1 MYFSKFNTQ
10 QLSHLK
16 LLLEDSLFYFSR
28 VFVKSRIGIKFVIGR
43 HHKLLCETLERV
55 YNGEITRLIINIPP
69 GYSKTE
75 LAVCQF
81 IAWCLAKSPYC
92 RFIHTSSGKD
102 LVLENSSNTKN
113 TILTEEYQTLW
124 PLKLQEDSRSK
135 SKWYVQEY
143 GGGMLAVQSGG
154 QLTGFRA
161 GRMGFE
167 DFSGAILFDD
177 PLKPEDAN
185 YAVARNRINDR
196 YNETVRSRLATEQTP
211 VIVIMQRVHQDD
223 LSAYLLKGGS
233 GEKWY
238 HLELPAEINQN
249 RSYPSEFTHGIPIL
263 HNLKDGPLW
272 LYKHTLDDLNMMK
285 VGAKTKYTY
294 AAQYDQ
300 RPNVKGGS
308 IFNSNWW
315 CFYDSFDSSQNMI
328 HLENGEKVKILYK
341 NVYADTAQKIKE
353 VHDFSVFQL
362 WGKGEDNRIY
372 LLDQIRAR
380 FEAPDLEKQF
390 LRFLERHQF
399 NPPFNMMGVR
409 HKKVEDKSSGTGLIQ
424 AIRRKGISIEGIPR
438 NRDKVSRANDG
449 APRIEEGSVV
459 LPKET
464 FWVYDY
470 LKEFSDFSP
479 LMTHEHDDQI
489 DATLDAIQDMLIGD
503 ENYIDYDSAYN
514 NDLDISDNF
523 EDLEVI
529 GL

>member
-1 MYFSKFNTQ
+1 
-10 QLSHLK
+10 
-16 LLLEDSLFYFSR
+16 
-28 VFVKSRIGIKFVIGR
+28 
-43 HHKLLCETLERV
+43 
-55 YNGEITRLIINIPP
+55 
-69 GYSKTE
+69 
-75 LAVCQF
+75 
-81 IAWCLAKSPYC
+81 LAKSPYC

-113 TILTEEYQTLW
+113 TILTEEYQTFW

-135 SKWYVQEY
+135 SKWYVQHH

-161 GRMGFE
+161 GRMGY
-167 DFSGAILFDD
+167 DAFSGAILFDD

-185 YAVARNRINDR
+185 YALARNRINDR

-211 VIVIMQRVHQDD
+211 VIVIMQRVHNDD

-233 GEKWY
+233 GEQWY
-238 HLELPAEINQN
+238 HLELPAEINEN
-249 RSYPSEFTHGIPIL
+249 RSYPSEFEYGIQIPHEL
-263 HNLKDGPLW
+263 EPGPLW
-272 LYKHTLDDLNMMK
+272 TYKHTQDDLNLMK
-285 VGAKTKYTY
+285 SSAKTKYTY

-315 CFYDSFDSSQNMI
+315 TYYESFDSSLNQI
-328 HLENGEKVKILYK
+328 TLESGMKVNLIYK

-353 VHDFSVFQL
+353 IHDFSVFQL
-362 WGKGEDNRIY
+362 WGRGVDGRIY

-390 LRFLERHQF
+390 LRFLKKHEF
-399 NPPFNMMGVR
+399 NAPFNMMGIR
-409 HKKVEDKSSGTGLIQ
+409 HRKVEDKSSGTGLIQ
-424 AIRRKGISIEGIPR
+424 AIRRKGISIDGIPR

-449 APRIEEGSVV
+449 APRIEEGLLV
-459 LPKET
+459 LPKDAHWT
-464 FWVYDY
+464 YDY
-470 LKEFSDFSP
+470 VKEFSDFSP

-489 DATLDAIQDMLIGD
+489 DATLDAINDMLIGTED
-503 ENYIDYDSAYN
+503 YIDYDLAYN
-514 NDLDISDNF
+514 QETKYPD
-523 EDLEVI
+523 EELEVV